1 MKIDAADSTEGGI
14 GRSSHKM
21 DIVHDALAR
30 FLTLVRES
38 FTLYHIVFFKYD
50 MVYGI

>member
-1 MKIDAADSTEGGI
+1 VKIDAADSTEGGI

-21 DIVHDALAR
+21 AIVHDALDR
-30 FLTLVRES
+30 VLTLVRES
-38 FTLYHIVFFKYD
+38 FILYHIVFFKYD

>member
-1 MKIDAADSTEGGI
+1 MQLTALKGGI

-21 DIVHDALAR
+21 DIVHDALDR
-30 FLTLVRES
+30 FLTLVLERES
-38 FTLYHIVFFKYD
+38 FILYHIVFFKYD